1 MKKATVII
9 TATVIAIC
17 VGLIT
22 WKLIANKKEIDS
34 KMVVKSTIESI
45 SVTTAPVQK
54 QSIKTSLSLTGVTE
68 ANQIVM
74 VASKA
79 TGEITEINFRMGD
92 YVSKGQ
98 VLARVDDAY
107 AKFTLENA
115 KINYGK
121 YKEDVQ
127 RYQTLRE
134 GDAVSETQLR
144 DIKVSY
150 ENAKIQL
157 EQAQRQLEDTYI
169 RAPFSGYITSRE
181 VDLGKFVNVSTPIAG
196 IADISG
202 LKVVVSVPE
211 SNVYELKKGQTVA
224 VNTSIYAGVTF
235 TGKVAHISPQGD
247 NSHSHPVEIT
257 LPNSK
262 ENPLKSGTYVNISVE
277 MEEAQPMLFI
287 PRDAIVSSVKDPS
300 VYRVEG
306 NVAKLVRITT
316 GRDYENKIEVLHGLQ
331 EGDKVVVSG
340 QINLMDGATVSE
352 IGNLALTSRNQ

>member
-1 MKKATVII
+1 MRKTTVII
-9 TATVIAIC
+9 TVAVVAIC
-17 VGLIT
+17 AGLIT

-34 KMVVKSTIESI
+34 KTAVKSTIENT
-45 SVTTAPVQK
+45 SVTTAQVQK
-54 QSIKTSLSLTGVTE
+54 QSAETSLNFTGVTE
-68 ANQIVM
+68 ANQV
-74 VASKA
+74 VRVVSKA
-79 TGEITEINFRMGD
+79 TGEIMEINFRMGD

-121 YKEDVQ
+121 YKEDIQ

-144 DIKVSY
+144 DIKISY

-169 RAPFSGYITSRE
+169 RAPFNGYITSRE
-181 VDLGKFVNVSTPIAG
+181 VDLGKFVNISSPIAG
-196 IADISG
+196 IADISE

-211 SNVYELKKGQTVA
+211 SSVYKLKKGQTVA

-247 NSHSHPVEIT
+247 NSHSYPIEIS
-257 LPNSK
+257 LPNNK
-262 ENPLKSGTYVNISVE
+262 QNPLKSGTYVNISVE
-277 MEEAQPMLFI
+277 MEETQPTLFI
-287 PRDAIVSSVKDPS
+287 PRSAIVSSIKEPS

-306 NVAKLVRITT
+306 NVAKLVKITT
-316 GRDYENKIEVLHGLQ
+316 GRGYENKIEVLHGLQ
-331 EGDKVVVSG
+331 EGDRVVISG
-340 QINLMDGATVSE
+340 QINLMDGAAVTE
-352 IGNLALTSRNQ
+352 IGNSALANGNQ